1 MARIVRAASAKADVL
16 EIAEHIAADKPA
28 AAKSWVSK
36 LDKALERLAPNP
48 LLGEKVDHLAPNV
61 RRQCFGNYL
70 LFYVPIQ
77 GGIEL
82 RRVLH
87 GARRIEDLF

>member
-1 MARIVRAASAKADVL
+1 MARIVRAASAKTDVL
-16 EIAEHIAADKPA
+16 EIAERIAADKPA
-28 AAKSWVSK
+28 AATRWVGK
-36 LDKALERLAPNP
+36 LDSALERLARNP
-48 LLGEKVDHLAPNV
+48 LLGEKVDHLARNM

-77 GGIEL
+77 DGIEL

-87 GARRIEDLF
+87 GARRIENLF